1 MGFRTLLGVGLSQ
14 LLLACCGALVW
25 LAWSNG
31 LYANAVVAGLIAL
44 WVGGRQVWRSHRTA
58 LSRGAERREAR
69 PPVETGG
76 RWKAFLDQ
84 TPTPLVALQADGA
97 LVAVNRAARSLFQTD
112 HRIIRPPEGLAAA
125 IQSSVAGTRLALPL
139 PTPTGPR
146 AFAVSP
152 ADVIDEEGLVRLGV
166 LTDIQSEIHG
176 AEAAALR
183 DLLQVLSHEIMNSL
197 TPAAS
202 LAETAAEYLQD
213 ETSENAGAA
222 REALAVLSRRT
233 SGLARFVEGY
243 RTLARLPAPEP
254 RTVRLAELLDDAARL
269 FRARWGA
276 EVTLVVEPAA
286 SEAVL
291 EIDPDLTAQALMNV
305 LSNGAEAALETAPS
319 PVVTLSGWSRDG
331 RAEISVT
338 DNGAGVAED
347 KIEAVFAPF
356 FTTKA
361 RGAGVGLS
369 LARQIALSHGG
380 ELALVNGPGGAR
392 FVFRF

>member
-1 MGFRTLLGVGLSQ
+1 MAFRSALRTGLSQ
-14 LLLACCGALVW
+14 ALLVLCGGVIW

-31 LYANAVVAGLIAL
+31 LYVNAVVAGLIAL
-44 WVGGRQVWRSHRTA
+44 WIGGHQVWRSHRTA
-58 LSRGAERREAR
+58 PFRTGSASAAR
-69 PPVETGG
+69 PPAETGG

-97 LVAVNRAARSLFQTD
+97 LVAVNRAARTLFQTD
-112 HRIIRPPEGLAAA
+112 HRILHPPEGLAAA
-125 IQSSVAGTRLALPL
+125 IQSSVPGTRLALPL
-139 PTPTGPR
+139 PTPTGAR

-152 ADVIDEEGLVRLGV
+152 ADVIDDEGLVRLGV

-183 DLLQVLSHEIMNSL
+183 ELLQVLSHEIMNSL

-202 LAETAAEYLQD
+202 LAETAAEYLQG

-254 RTVRLAELLDDAARL
+254 RPVRLAELLDDAARL

-276 EVTLVVEPAA
+276 GVRLVVEPVPADA
-286 SEAVL
+286 LIEV
-291 EIDPDLTAQALMNV
+291 DPDLTAQALMNV
-305 LSNGAEAALETAPS
+305 LSNGAEAALATAAAPQ
-319 PVVTLSGWSRDG
+319 VTLAGWTREG
-331 RAEISVT
+331 RAEISVS
-338 DNGAGVAED
+338 DNGPGVPAD
-347 KIEAVFAPF
+347 QREAVFTPF

-361 RGAGVGLS
+361 QGAGVGLS

-380 ELALVNGPGGAR
+380 DLTLTDGAPGAR
-392 FVFRF
+392 LVFRF